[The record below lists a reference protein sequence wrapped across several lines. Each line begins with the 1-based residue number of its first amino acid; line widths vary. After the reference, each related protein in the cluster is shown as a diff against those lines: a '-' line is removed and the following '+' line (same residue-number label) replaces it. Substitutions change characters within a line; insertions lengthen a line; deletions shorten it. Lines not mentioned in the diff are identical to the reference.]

1 MQSRKCSLTAF
12 FLRAAE
18 IAALVF
24 WGVAAVKVM
33 PLLGDGLIKES
44 KWTRRSSSRIGMR

>member
-1 MQSRKCSLTAF
+1 MQTAF

-24 WGVAAVKVM
+24 LGVAAVKVM